1 MKKLLGMLSALIV
14 AALIVGC
21 ASTKS
26 VSKVEVTSEQDSDG
40 KLVITNTSGQEIVL
54 FVNGIARKRIR
65 KLYIAVSELLLMIL
79 MLRIVIDV
87 L

>member
-1 MKKLLGMLSALIV
+1 MKKLLGMLSSLIV

-26 VSKVEVTSEQDSDG
+26 VSKVKVTSEQDSDG

-54 FVNGIARKRIR
+54 FVNGIARKRIPETIHSSFR
-65 KLYIAVSELLLMIL
+65 VAIKKSKYIKGI
-79 MLRIVIDV
+79 
-87 L
+87 